1 MRHEGSVQR
10 KASESEG
17 DDAPVRL
24 TRMQFKILNG
34 VRLGLLNKQ
43 IAFDLGISE
52 ATVKCHL
59 TLVMRKLNVSN
70 RTQAALFARDMELT
84 GYDAPCEAVHPDLIK
99 AKPAPKCA
107 RNKSGGHPALE
118 SALN

>member
-1 MRHEGSVQR
+1 MRHESSVRQIALDNGSR
-10 KASESEG
+10 SG
-17 DDAPVRL
+17 DYADTPVHL
-24 TRMQFKILNG
+24 TRMQIKILNG

-70 RTQAALFARDMELT
+70 RTQAALFAKDMKLT
-84 GYDAPCEAVHPDLIK
+84 SYDTAC
-99 AKPAPKCA
+99 
-107 RNKSGGHPALE
+107 
-118 SALN
+118 